1 MTGLDRDVERLL
13 LTLAGG
19 PSRTSEIRDELGLNQ
34 NQQVLYRFENK
45 VPAEL
50 VVEREE
56 EVHPGR
62 NVKVWGLSE
71 EGEQWIKEHREEIE
85 RPANLQET
93 IEELEAL
100 ESGLARVEGKSGSLR
115 QSAEELRK
123 RVRAGERNQAERE
136 QEVLETTESL
146 TEDVEEVSEA
156 VASLQK
162 SLESKAERAEL
173 GEVRTRQSELSGNI
187 EELQEEVD
195 KLAATVD
202 ELDDH
207 LDVFA
212 KTDLTAVKRLLVN
225 IDDLERIEERID
237 EMEGFGELDER
248 LDDTA
253 ETLEDFEKRVDQV
266 AGRAGEDS
274 ISQAEDIETHL
285 TKSEKIQNLESRVSE
300 LEESSGG
307 ILSKLFG

>member
-19 PSRTSEIRDELGLNQ
+19 PLRTSEIRDELGLNQ

-45 VPAEL
+45 VPGEL
-50 VVEREE
+50 FEQREE
-56 EVHPGR
+56 RPHPGQ
-62 NVKVWGLSE
+62 NLKVWALTE
-71 EGEQWIKEHREEIE
+71 EGEQWIEEHREEIE

-100 ESGLARVEGKSGSLR
+100 ESGLARVEGRSGSLR
-115 QSAEELRK
+115 QSVEELRE
-123 RVRAGERNQAERE
+123 RVRAAERTQAERE
-136 QEVLETTESL
+136 QAVVERIESL
-146 TEDVEEVSEA
+146 AEDVEEVSEA
-156 VASLQK
+156 VVSLQK
-162 SLESKAERAEL
+162 SLESKADRAEL
-173 GEVRTRQSELSGNI
+173 GEVRTRQSELSRNL

-212 KTDLTAVKRLLVN
+212 RTDLTAVKELLAN

-237 EMEGFGELDER
+237 EMEGFGELDKR

-253 ETLEDFEKRVDQV
+253 ETLEDLEKRVNQV

-285 TKSEKIQNLESRVSE
+285 SKSEKMQEMEARISA

-307 ILSKLFG
+307 FWS